1 MEINVAE
8 IFWFVWLTFPPVG
21 LHLIDYLLIVLN
33 LIFWIFWSREKK
45 RNWNVETIFDCQLNT
60 QPSCH
65 PITIMQRAPNVMMM
79 ANWSC
84 LYSDCSPSLSWW
96 ILRIGL
102 LITDIKFVSIHPSI
116 MWEYR
121 PRTWRSHWS
130 SIGAYFSMLCFF
142 WINSSQKHWL
152 DSCFV

>member
-65 PITIMQRAPNVMMM
+65 PVTIMQRAPNVMMM
-79 ANWSC
+79 ANWS
-84 LYSDCSPSLSWW
+84 LLNSIVHHHFRDEFYERSIDPSINQVGISCENLVQSSKFYC
-96 ILRIGL
+96 GL
-102 LITDIKFVSIHPSI
+102 LWYVIIF
-116 MWEYR
+116 
-121 PRTWRSHWS
+121 
-130 SIGAYFSMLCFF
+130 L
-142 WINSSQKHWL
+142 NQ
-152 DSCFV
+152 